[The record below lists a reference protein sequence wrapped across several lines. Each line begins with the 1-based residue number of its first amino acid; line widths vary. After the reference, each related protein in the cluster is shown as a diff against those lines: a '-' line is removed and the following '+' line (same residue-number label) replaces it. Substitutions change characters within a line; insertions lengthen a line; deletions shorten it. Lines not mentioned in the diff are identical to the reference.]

1 MGTLPVTNLRSSTLL
16 LPLAIAAHAAAAE
29 LTIIPATGG
38 YMTGVSGDGSVVVGY
53 GAQYFYW
60 TKATGSIFIGGI
72 PPGIQGAGGS
82 AQISTDGTR
91 LCGNVLNDLGKVEA
105 ATYDIAAGAWQ
116 TIGTLGSNCDINS
129 STAWGI
135 SGDGRTVVG
144 GVYPSFCTHRAMK
157 WSEGGTM
164 GTLFSWFGWTTRANG
179 TNADGSLVFG
189 WQDIDTGF
197 RQGCFW
203 VNGVQTRLAS
213 PTGVRMGEAQCS
225 TDDGSVVFG
234 FGDFNDGQ
242 GRVPFRWTAASKAVP
257 LGPDPELAPGYATG
271 CSADG
276 SVVSCFF
283 RWGPPA
289 VSGEGYAWIQG
300 RGFVALEVLAVEN
313 GIAVPD
319 GLRLSLPL
327 DVSADGKTI
336 VGAGRDAVGQQVI
349 FVLDLHPASAPCTAD
364 VNFDGTVDGLD
375 LGLLLGNW
383 GQSGV
388 GDIDNDGVV
397 TGFDLGALLGQWGP
411 CP

>member
-1 MGTLPVTNLRSSTLL
+1 
-16 LPLAIAAHAAAAE
+16 
-29 LTIIPATGG
+29 
-38 YMTGVSGDGSVVVGY
+38 
-53 GAQYFYW
+53 
-60 TKATGSIFIGGI
+60 
-72 PPGIQGAGGS
+72 
-82 AQISTDGTR
+82 
-91 LCGNVLNDLGKVEA
+91 
-105 ATYDIAAGAWQ
+105 
-116 TIGTLGSNCDINS
+116 
-129 STAWGI
+129 
-135 SGDGRTVVG
+135 
-144 GVYPSFCTHRAMK
+144 
-157 WSEGGTM
+157 
-164 GTLFSWFGWTTRANG
+164 
-179 TNADGSLVFG
+179 
-189 WQDIDTGF
+189 
-197 RQGCFW
+197 
-203 VNGVQTRLAS
+203 
-213 PTGVRMGEAQCS
+213 
-225 TDDGSVVFG
+225 
-234 FGDFNDGQ
+234 
-242 GRVPFRWTAASKAVP
+242 
-257 LGPDPELAPGYATG
+257 
-271 CSADG
+271 
-276 SVVSCFF
+276 VVSCFF